1 MTNHPLV
8 QNGAQVSKQIS
19 RQTSKSEHKQTGP
32 KTEAGKKVC
41 SKNAQQ
47 FGIFTKGYLAS
58 ENHAQ
63 LDLQYQA
70 LCQQWGA
77 TDPTRQ
83 IMVQS
88 MHQAAISANRLALAQ
103 QQMIDAAMQ
112 SPNVRREFAQL
123 AQIDALT
130 AQNLPAWFFQ
140 GVDHPQKATA
150 IYLAAVWDEAKEL
163 KDLYSDR
170 LLAEVSTRYPNL
182 YRYVLDGQKP
192 DASFVS
198 AMGLRFKQ
206 NVPSQNLVVLMN
218 HLNERYPH
226 HLLWAEDPERF
237 EIYIAGIRGQQLC
250 EGMDLDKSL
259 RYYTAFQN
267 QFNKGC
273 YALDAM
279 SRVEGKGIYAPV
291 LMTNSQLDMQ
301 KVHAPTVVGNVAS
314 PLVNTQELIDDVVV
328 SQMDVLQNEM
338 PKDN

>member
-1 MTNHPLV
+1 
-8 QNGAQVSKQIS
+8 
-19 RQTSKSEHKQTGP
+19 
-32 KTEAGKKVC
+32 
-41 SKNAQQ
+41 
-47 FGIFTKGYLAS
+47 
-58 ENHAQ
+58 
-63 LDLQYQA
+63 
-70 LCQQWGA
+70 
-77 TDPTRQ
+77 
-83 IMVQS
+83 MVHS
-88 MHQAAISANRLALAQ
+88 MHQAAIRANRLALAQ
-103 QQMIDAAMQ
+103 PQMIDAAMQ

-140 GVDHPQKATA
+140 GVYHPQKATA

-198 AMGLRFKQ
+198 AMGLRYKQ
-206 NVPSQNLVVLMN
+206 NVSSQNLVVLMN

-267 QFNKGC
+267 LFNKGC

-279 SRVEGKGIYAPV
+279 NRVEGKGIYAPV

-301 KVHAPTVVGNVAS
+301 KVHAPTVVGNVGS

-328 SQMDVLQNEM
+328 SQMDVLQNEI
-338 PKDN
+338 PKDNLG